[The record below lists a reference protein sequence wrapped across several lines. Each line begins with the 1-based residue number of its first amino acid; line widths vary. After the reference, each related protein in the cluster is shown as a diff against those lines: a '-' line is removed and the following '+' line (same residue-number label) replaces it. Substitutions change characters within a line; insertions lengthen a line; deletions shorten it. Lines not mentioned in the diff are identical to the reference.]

1 MFCTT
6 GSHVGFRS
14 GRLIDHKKFEA
25 NRVTSILKTDQA
37 FLSDKIADEKKY
49 FLCPKKYNKTY
60 VSHETRCT
68 AVLGLVY

>member
-37 FLSDKIADEKKY
+37 FLSDKIADEKNISY
-49 FLCPKKYNKTY
+49 APKNTIKLTY
-60 VSHETRCT
+60 LMRHV
-68 AVLGLVY
+68 AQLF